1 VGRGAAVNLVVPPIR
16 NQDQE
21 TPERARVGPY
31 YLCWEKDEH
40 GTACDMRAGHYG
52 DHTWQLRAER
62 GTAMSDVQKPVL
74 TELETRF
81 TYHPPQ
87 SWQIPFYEEMRVRGF
102 TLAEWIDQRLPDCR
116 EKSLAL
122 TSIEQAIMWAN
133 AGMAR
138 RGTKPEEDHP

>member
-1 VGRGAAVNLVVPPIR
+1 MGRGAA
-16 NQDQE
+16 
-21 TPERARVGPY
+21 
-31 YLCWEKDEH
+31 
-40 GTACDMRAGHYG
+40 
-52 DHTWQLRAER
+52 
-62 GTAMSDVQKPVL
+62 DVSELQKPVL

-81 TYHPPQ
+81 IYHPPQ
-87 SWQIPFYEEMRVRGF
+87 LWQIPFYEEMRVRGF

-138 RGTKPEEDHP
+138 RGTRPEEDHP